1 MRTHRVER
9 LLPYAS
15 APLGRFRSHRQ
26 IGFAWPEGAVRLG
39 PRIALVCH
47 YDAGGRLR
55 PDLLAYLRA
64 LRDAGFSVVLVSNSG
79 TMHPDALQAGRALC
93 AAVLVRRNL
102 GLDFCAW
109 RDAMEWLGLPHAGTA
124 QLLLAN
130 DSVYGPLRPLAP
142 LLARIGDAPG
152 LWGMTDSVERGFH
165 LQSYFLLAQADVIRS
180 AAWQRFWRGV
190 RPLRSKW
197 LMIGLYEV
205 GLTQRLLRTG
215 LGCHALFSGVAGDGK
230 LFANPTLDG
239 WRILLD
245 AGFPFLKRELLRDNP
260 TLVPDLAA
268 WRTRV
273 TEIAGARAVAWIEAD
288 LAGRRTQTGLSNS
301 AAAL

>member
-1 MRTHRVER
+1 MRTHSVER

-26 IGFAWPEGAVRLG
+26 ICFAWPESPARLG
-39 PRIALVCH
+39 RRIALLCH
-47 YDAGGRLR
+47 YDTAGRLR
-55 PDLLAYLRA
+55 HDLLHYLRE

-79 TMHPDALQAGRALC
+79 SLHPDALEAARTLC

-109 RDAMEWLGLPHAGTA
+109 RDAMEWLGLPRADTT
-124 QLLLAN
+124 QMLLAN

-142 LLARIGDAPG
+142 LLARMGDSPG
-152 LWGMTDSVERGFH
+152 LWSMTDSVERGLH

-180 AAWQRFWRGV
+180 TAWQRFWRGV

-197 LMIGLYEV
+197 VMIGLYEV
-205 GLTQRLLRTG
+205 GLTRSLLRAGFACT
-215 LGCHALFSGVAGDGK
+215 ALFSGIGQDGK
-230 LFANPTLDG
+230 VFANPTLDG

-245 AGFPFLKRELLRDNP
+245 AGFPFIKRELLRDNP

-273 TEIAGARAVAWIEAD
+273 AEIAGARVVTWIDAD
-288 LAGRRTQTGLSNS
+288 LAGRRG
-301 AAAL
+301 